1 MLHRNPR
8 RFRRRSNGRNH
19 MSHNNSQ
26 NRMRTNPFSNG
37 QPRGN
42 FRSQMSAEKSFE
54 KYTSLAKEAMSSG
67 DKTLSENYLQHADH
81 FLRIIEDKNKNRIN
95 PRDNIADKPA
105 AENKSL
111 SNDNN
116 IKQTEETKSVDSTHV
131 EQKEEINKKV

>member
-1 MLHRNPR
+1 MLHRKPR

-54 KYTSLAKEAMSSG
+54 KYTSLAKEAMSAG
-67 DKTLSENYLQHADH
+67 DKTLSENYLHHADH
-81 FLRIIEDKNKNRIN
+81 FMRIIEDKNKNKNQI
-95 PRDNIADKPA
+95 K
-105 AENKSL
+105 
-111 SNDNN
+111 NN
-116 IKQTEETKSVDSTHV
+116 STFNSTEETKSVDSTHV